1 MIRAE
6 SKASRQRTRRRWVVT
21 FWCVMTMLF
30 CVSLLSV
37 FRRGP
42 EAMLAVQLVLYAY
55 TMSVVMGGV
64 SAGGFVKS
72 FRGKQPLLVLAAPGQ
87 TQASLHLDERE
98 TRLRDRAHY
107 TAYAVAR
114 WLALALFSI
123 YAALLVFHAGVANK
137 IAPSFFFLLTWT
149 VWSLPQ
155 SIILWTEPDMDELE
169 PAPAG
174 IPMMSRRAWIEAGL
188 MILFLAALLAILIYA
203 ALRARP

>member
-6 SKASRQRTRRRWVVT
+6 SKVSRQKTRRLWVAV
-21 FWCVMTMLF
+21 FWCAMMMFF

-37 FRRGP
+37 FRHGP
-42 EAMLAVQLVLYAY
+42 VAMLAVQLVLYAY
-55 TMSVVMGGV
+55 TMSVALGGV
-64 SAGGFVKS
+64 RAGGFVKS
-72 FRGKQPLLVLAAPGQ
+72 FSGKQPLFALAAPAH
-87 TQASLHLDERE
+87 TQAALNLDERE

-123 YAALLVFHAGVANK
+123 YAALLVFNAPWANR

-155 SIILWTEPDMDELE
+155 SIILWTEPDMDESE
-169 PAPAG
+169 PVATGRPFLSRPA
-174 IPMMSRRAWIEAGL
+174 WLEAGL
-188 MILFLAALLAILIYA
+188 MILILGGLLTILIYA
-203 ALRARP
+203 ACRM

>member
-6 SKASRQRTRRRWVVT
+6 SKASRQKTRRRWVVT
-21 FWCVMTMLF
+21 FWSVMTMLF

-37 FRRGP
+37 FRHGP
-42 EAMLAVQLVLYAY
+42 IAMLAELLVVYSYA
-55 TMSVVMGGV
+55 MSVALGGV
-64 SAGGFVKS
+64 SGSGFVKP
-72 FRGKQPLLVLAAPGQ
+72 FRGKQPLLELAAPGR
-87 TQASLHLDERE
+87 TQASFNLDERE

-107 TAYAVAR
+107 TAHAVVR
-114 WLALALFSI
+114 WLALALFGI

-155 SIILWTEPDMDELE
+155 SIILWTEPDMDESE
-169 PAPAG
+169 PAAAG
-174 IPMMSRRAWIEAGL
+174 TPRMSRRAWIEAGL

-203 ALRARP
+203 ALRA